1 MSLPVNFKATS
12 LTVPLVSG
20 VSAGVLTMFTNLNNP
35 VPIFGLSLPPALGI
49 GLIVGVASFITQV
62 NKDTLLPWLG
72 IKDAKT
78 INALY
83 IATPFITGISA
94 ILLDMVF
101 NYINGNSIAS
111 MEGIITMGAIGFVA
125 GLAGQYSTAMNNA
138 AGGSKDKPY

>member
-35 VPIFGLSLPPALGI
+35 IPIFGMSFPPALGI
-49 GLIVGVASFITQV
+49 GLIVGVASFITQM

-72 IKDAKT
+72 VKDPKT
-78 INALY
+78 YNAFY
-83 IATPFITGISA
+83 IATPFITGLSA

-101 NYINGNSIAS
+101 NYINGNGIAS
-111 MEGIITMGAIGFVA
+111 VESVITMGAIGFAA
-125 GLAGQYSTAMNNA
+125 GILGQYSTSLNSA
-138 AGGSKDKPY
+138 ADGSKEKPY